1 MTDDSDWLTVS
12 DAAKLS
18 GYNPEYITRL
28 IRQGEIKGRK
38 VSIVWLVE
46 SKSLLAYAER
56 AKKLGGKRGP
66 RTEN

>member
-1 MTDDSDWLTVS
+1 VTDDEWLTVS

-28 IRQGEIKGRK
+28 IRQGEISGRK
-38 VSIVWLVE
+38 VSIVWLVDRE
-46 SKSLLAYAER
+46 SLLAYVEK

-66 RTEN
+66 KSEN